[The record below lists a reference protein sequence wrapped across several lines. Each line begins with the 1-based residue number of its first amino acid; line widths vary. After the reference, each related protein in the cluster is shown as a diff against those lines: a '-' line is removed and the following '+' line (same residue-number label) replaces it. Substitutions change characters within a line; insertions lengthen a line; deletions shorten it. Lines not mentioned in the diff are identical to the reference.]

1 MRECVLRSGVILEGT
16 SKEKRVKPGV
26 GVLFFF
32 LKCGVAGWQFLSQ
45 KQQWFL
51 CVIVMTTL
59 HRYSECTVL
68 FYKIFQN
75 VFHRIKRRLRTGW

>member
-32 LKCGVAGWQFLSQ
+32 FEVWGSGMAVSVTEAA
-45 KQQWFL
+45 
-51 CVIVMTTL
+51 M
-59 HRYSECTVL
+59 VL
-68 FYKIFQN
+68 MCNCHDHFTS
-75 VFHRIKRRLRTGW
+75 L